1 MAERGKRLLRQLYV
15 HRQLYLFLILPVAY
29 LIIFHYIPMS
39 GVQIAFRKFSIR
51 KGIWNSPWVGLDYF
65 ERFFSTYMFGR
76 VLKNTLLLSAYSIFA
91 GFPIPILF
99 ALGLN
104 VMRNEKY
111 KKTVQMVTYAPHFIS
126 VTVLVGMLMAVLNP
140 RTGMYG
146 SISLAL
152 TGMYPADIFGKSE
165 AFAHLYVWSGIW
177 QNMGWSAIIYIAAL
191 SSVDPE
197 LHEAAEIDGA
207 SRFQRVLNIDLPCI
221 LPTASIM
228 LIMRA
233 GQVMSIGFEKVYLM
247 QNDINLSVSE
257 IISTYVYK
265 VGMQDSDFSYSTAIG
280 LFNSLVNLTLL
291 VSVNG
296 ITKRLSN
303 TSLF

>member
-111 KKTVQMVTYAPHFIS
+111 KKTVQLVTYAPHFVPVI
-126 VTVLVGMLMAVLNP
+126 VLCSMILLYTN
-140 RTGMYG
+140 
-146 SISLAL
+146 
-152 TGMYPADIFGKSE
+152 E
-165 AFAHLYVWSGIW
+165 ANGLV
-177 QNMGWSAIIYIAAL
+177 NNLIAAL
-191 SSVDPE
+191 GGTRHDFMTDVDWFRSIYVWTGVWQNLGWGTIIYLATLSNVSPDWI
-197 LHEAAEIDGA
+197 EAARIDGA
-207 SRFQRVLNIDLPCI
+207 NRFQIVWHIQIPFL
-221 LPTASIM
+221 LPTAIVLLILNTGSM
-228 LIMRA
+228 LT
-233 GQVMSIGFEKVYLM
+233 VGFEKVYLL
-247 QNDINLSVSE
+247 QNSLNLPVSQV
-257 IISTYVYK
+257 ISTYVYQ
-265 VGMQDSDFSYSTAIG
+265 VGLQDAKFS
-280 LFNSLVNLTLL
+280 
-291 VSVNG
+291 
-296 ITKRLSN
+296 
-303 TSLF
+303 